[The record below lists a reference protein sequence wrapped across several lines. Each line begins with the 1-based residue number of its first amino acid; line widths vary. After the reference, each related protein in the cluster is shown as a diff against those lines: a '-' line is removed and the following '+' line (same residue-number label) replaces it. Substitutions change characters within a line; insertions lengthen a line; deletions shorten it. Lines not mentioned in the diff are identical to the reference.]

1 MKILFVLGSLSF
13 GGAERHT
20 VDLFQR
26 LPQHGIHTKLV
37 YLKRREALL
46 PALGENRE
54 SDAWCADLKSGIDFK
69 GLWRLA
75 EHLETESPDILV
87 CVNCF
92 PLFYGFIAK
101 FIGRLSMPVIEIY
114 HSTELP
120 LLEALKHRL
129 IYRRLFNACLSI
141 IYVSHTQR
149 IYWEARGLMVS
160 KGSTIQNGVNPE
172 HFVDRFSSSAK
183 NALRASL
190 GFAADDYLIGIC
202 AALRPEKY
210 HGDLLA
216 AISILRQR
224 GLKATGLIIGDGI
237 ERATIEA
244 QIAKLGLGAF
254 VKITGFQADVRPF
267 IAACDAMTIVSHQVE
282 TFSIAALEAMALG
295 KAMVMSEVGGAAEQV
310 IPGVTGYL
318 FPRGDIP
325 ALADALEAIA
335 DDDLRMRM
343 SAAARTHVV
352 ENFSL
357 ECMISRYVDAFKNAV
372 KRVR

>member
-20 VDLFQR
+20 IDLFQR
-26 LPQHGIHTKLV
+26 LPQHGIDTKLI

-46 PALGENRE
+46 PAISASRG
-54 SDAWCADLKSGIDFK
+54 SDAWCADLKNGIDLK

-75 EHLETESPDILV
+75 GHLEAESPDILV

-101 FIGRLSMPVIEIY
+101 YIVQLNMPVIELY

-129 IYRRLFNACLSI
+129 IYRRLFNACQSI

-149 IYWEARGLMVS
+149 TYWEARGLLVS
-160 KGSTIQNGVNPE
+160 KGLTIQNGVDPE
-172 HFVDRFSSSAK
+172 HFVDRFSSVAK

-216 AISILRQR
+216 AISLLRQR
-224 GLKATGLIIGDGI
+224 GVKAAGLIIGDGI
-237 ERATIEA
+237 ERASIES
-244 QIAKLGLGAF
+244 QIAKLGLGNF

-267 IAACDAMTIVSHQVE
+267 IAACDVMTIVSHQVE

-318 FPRGDIP
+318 FPRGDIR
-325 ALADALEAIA
+325 ALADALQAIA
-335 DDDLRMRM
+335 DNDLRMRM
-343 SAAARTHVV
+343 SAAARARVV
-352 ENFSL
+352 DNFSL
-357 ECMISRYVDAFKNAV
+357 EDMISRYVDAFKIAV
-372 KRVR
+372 QRVR